1 MKHLG
6 IEVSVKHVP
15 ELDPGFLPLGKFNAA
30 FLKDAKQPLDVA
42 VERAGGEVAVYK
54 TFIHGTPEM
63 AEADIYYVDR
73 LIKMLLWMKGGF
85 KVYLSGSKAVYEAMK
100 ATYCVG
106 GKRAFDA
113 DFMSNVYE
121 KPFEVVYCDQVPA
134 EKSNPQAVGRHLGGC
149 RIGFDAGGSDRKVS
163 AVIDGE
169 PVFSEEVV
177 WFPKTTAD
185 PDYHYEGIVSALK
198 SAAAHM
204 PRVDAVGVSSAGIYI
219 ENRTMVASLFL
230 KVPKDLF
237 DAKVKDIYIRA
248 IKDTFGDVPY
258 VVANDGDVSAL
269 AGAMSLEENNILGIA
284 MGTSEAVGYV
294 DQNGNITGWLNELA
308 FAPVDV
314 SPSAMEDE
322 WSGDIGCGVKY
333 FSQDSVI
340 KLAPPA
346 GINLS
351 ADLSPA
357 EKLKEVQKLMEVPG
371 SPAEAIY
378 RSIGVYLG
386 HSLALY
392 HHFYGFKHVLLLGR
406 VMSGRGGD
414 IILDVCKQ
422 VLADEYPE
430 VAGKI
435 NPTLPD
441 EESPGPPSKGGPAMA
456 IFNPENSIWRV
467 TGKLVDLM
475 ILSVFWLACSLP
487 VVTLGP
493 ASAALYHTVVQCIR
507 GNRRDSWTLFFRTF
521 RDNLKVGVLTTLVVL
536 AVGAALLFLHGL
548 AYQMAAAGTAESVFY
563 LCYTFLLL
571 LPLGVACYLF
581 PVLSRFTFGAGGLLS
596 NVHLPSTLAMA
607 LELYLALELLLRIP
621 LIALVLFPG
630 LTALFQSFFLERIF
644 APYIRAQ
651 LGAEDEDE
659 GDS

>member
-6 IEVSVKHVP
+6 IEVPVKHVP
-15 ELDPGFLPLGKFNAA
+15 ELDPGFLPLGKFCTA
-30 FLKDAKQPLDVA
+30 FLKDARQPLDIA

-54 TFIHGTPEM
+54 TFIHGTPDM
-63 AEADIYYVDR
+63 AEADTYYVDR
-73 LIKMLLWMKGGF
+73 LIKTMLWYMGGF
-85 KVYLSGSKAVYEAMK
+85 KVYLSGSKDIYEAMK

-106 GKRAFDA
+106 GKRSFDA
-113 DFMSNVYE
+113 EFMSNVYE
-121 KPFEVVYCDQVPA
+121 KPFEVVYCDAVPA

-177 WFPKTTAD
+177 WYPKVTED

-248 IKDTFGDVPY
+248 IRDTFGDVPY

-294 DQNGNITGWLNELA
+294 DENGNITGWLNELA

-314 SPSAMEDE
+314 NPDAMEDE

-333 FSQDSVI
+333 FSQDGVI
-340 KLAPPA
+340 KLAPAA
-346 GINLS
+346 GIS
-351 ADLSPA
+351 MSDDLAPA
-357 EKLKEVQKLMEVPG
+357 QKLKEVQKLMENPG
-371 SPAEAIY
+371 SPAEAIF

-430 VAGKI
+430 IADKI

-441 EESPGPPSKGGPAMA
+441 EKAR
-456 IFNPENSIWRV
+456 RV
-467 TGKLVDLM
+467 GQ
-475 ILSVFWLACSLP
+475 SVAAASLP
-487 VVTLGP
+487 E
-493 ASAALYHTVVQCIR
+493 
-507 GNRRDSWTLFFRTF
+507 
-521 RDNLKVGVLTTLVVL
+521 LK
-536 AVGAALLFLHGL
+536 
-548 AYQMAAAGTAESVFY
+548 
-563 LCYTFLLL
+563 
-571 LPLGVACYLF
+571 
-581 PVLSRFTFGAGGLLS
+581 
-596 NVHLPSTLAMA
+596 
-607 LELYLALELLLRIP
+607 
-621 LIALVLFPG
+621 
-630 LTALFQSFFLERIF
+630 
-644 APYIRAQ
+644 
-651 LGAEDEDE
+651 
-659 GDS
+659 